1 VAFDIGPRRVFTY
14 WEPRGAVTPYLQLCR
29 ETWDRSLGGAEI
41 ITLDLS
47 NVEEHI
53 GPGALDLDVL
63 SRMSKM
69 MQKDAAMVAVLHRQ
83 GGLFLDMDTL
93 LAGDLTSMV
102 RWLRRTGL
110 VSFGGHI
117 GAIAARP
124 GTELLARWL
133 ANVQAN
139 IRRVASGEVD
149 PTAVRW
155 DYLGNAPLN
164 DALRE
169 FRNRSFPRSLVLRGG
184 GAGTPRTTQSDA
196 ATRAHPAGSAAAR
209 PRARV
214 RWKTLVR
221 PIDRALSRPAMAPH
235 LKLLERRGF
244 IAELGT
250 GGKEGLDPVSLY
262 LRFWF
267 EDSGTVADV
276 FRPGVDAVALHNS
289 WTPDWYQ
296 GLTRDEVLAHGCLL
310 SRSLVYLLSR

>member
-1 VAFDIGPRRVFTY
+1 M
-14 WEPRGAVTPYLQLCR
+14 GAAWTVTPYLQLCR
-29 ETWDRSLGGAEI
+29 QTWDRSLGGAEI
-41 ITLDLS
+41 VTLDLS

-53 GPGALDLDVL
+53 GAGTLDLDAL
-63 SRMSKM
+63 SRVSKPI
-69 MQKDAAMVAVLHRQ
+69 QKDAAMVAVLHRH

-102 RWLRRTGL
+102 RWLQRTGL
-110 VSFGGHI
+110 VSFGGHL

-124 GTELLARWL
+124 GTELLSRWL

-139 IRRVASGEVD
+139 LRRVASGEVD

-196 ATRAHPAGSAAAR
+196 ATRAHPAEGAAASPWATVR
-209 PRARV
+209 LKDLAR
-214 RWKTLVR
+214 R
-221 PIDRALSRPAMAPH
+221 IDRVLSRPAMAPH
-235 LKLLERRGF
+235 LKLLDRRGF

-250 GGKEGLDPVSLY
+250 GGKEGLDPMSLY
-262 LRFWF
+262 RGFWF
-267 EDSGTVADV
+267 ECGGTVADV

-289 WTPDWYQ
+289 WTPDWYR
-296 GLTRDEVLAHGCLL
+296 GLTREEVLAHGCLL
-310 SRSLVYLLSR
+310 SRSLAYLLSR

>member
-1 VAFDIGPRRVFTY
+1 MAFDSGPRRVFTY

-29 ETWDRSLGGAEI
+29 ETWSRSLGGAEI
-41 ITLDLS
+41 VTLDLS

-53 GPGALDLDVL
+53 GAGTLDLDAL
-63 SRMSKM
+63 SRVSKM
-69 MQKDAAMVAVLHRQ
+69 MQKDAAMVAVLHRH

-93 LAGDLTSMV
+93 LAGDLTSMI

-139 IRRVASGEVD
+139 LRRVASGDVD

-155 DYLGNAPLN
+155 DYLGNAPLS
-164 DALRE
+164 DAIRE

-196 ATRAHPAGSAAAR
+196 AARVHPAEGAAAS
-209 PRARV
+209 PGATA
-214 RWKTLVR
+214 RWKGLALR
-221 PIDRALSRPAMAPH
+221 IDRALGRPAMAPH
-235 LKLLERRGF
+235 LKQLDRRGF

-250 GGKEGLDPVSLY
+250 GGREGLDPESLY
-262 LRFWF
+262 RRFWF
-267 EDSGTVADV
+267 EGGGTVADV
-276 FRPGVDAVALHNS
+276 FRPGVDAVGLHNS

-310 SRSLVYLLSR
+310 SRSLAHLLSR